1 MNLDVEDPPVAT
13 RAGIWVY
20 EDGGIV
26 DASKRASRELFMCSS
41 LRTNPNGKP
50 GKPQNYRFKSR
61 LNAYKYS
68 DKTPIPDG
76 LGDDIPTEEDREV
89 IFKARITAFNEG
101 RWGYSWNC
109 LQFAEMIRKGM
120 SSREAKRL
128 LVPGRSKISR
138 VEPSPL
144 EKRIDDWREG
154 TTTEKRLHEEKE
166 EEEEESGDWDMLSSY
181 DSEDGHRKK
190 RQRI

>member
-26 DASKRASRELFMCSS
+26 DASKRASRELFMCSC
-41 LRTNPNGKP
+41 LRTDPNSDPDKP
-50 GKPQNYRFKSR
+50 ENYQFPSR
-61 LNAYKYS
+61 LNAYEYL

-76 LGDDIPTEEDREV
+76 LGDDIPTEEDREA
-89 IFKARITAFNEG
+89 IFRARIAGFNDG
-101 RWGYSWNC
+101 R
-109 LQFAEMIRKGM
+109 
-120 SSREAKRL
+120 REARRM
-128 LVPGRSKISR
+128 LVLGRSKISR

-154 TTTEKRLHEEKE
+154 TTTEKRFHEEDE
-166 EEEEESGDWDMLSSY
+166 EGEDENGDWDMLPSY